1 MQVIFA
7 LHGKFP
13 RTSIIIMAFKAHQV
27 LPPISGTQE
36 SLNSSP
42 SLPQSLLGPVGPST
56 LFNTH
61 WPGGFDV

>member
-1 MQVIFA
+1 MQVISA

-13 RTSIIIMAFKAHQV
+13 RTSIIITAFKAHQV
-27 LPPISGTQE
+27 LPLLSGTQG

-42 SLPQSLLGPVGPST
+42 SPPQSLLGPMGPST
-56 LFNTH
+56 LFKTH